1 MTINHHPDEEM
12 LAAYAAGALDLG
24 QHVAIATHLASCAT
38 CRGFVRACESVGGA
52 MLEDATL
59 EDGAPAALAAGALQ
73 RALNRLDGATPA
85 AAARTRP
92 AALAEDLPPGLP
104 GFVKGYAFGPWRWVA
119 PSIHVRA
126 IALPEPSPTRVLLL
140 RSAPGTRLVHH
151 EHTGVELTCV
161 LTGAFAHE
169 GGRYGPG
176 DFDLGDP
183 SVEHEPH
190 IEAGPPCICLV
201 AMQGDLKLTGLIGR
215 MMQPFVRL

>member
-1 MTINHHPDEEM
+1 MTITHHPDEEM

-24 QHVAIATHLASCAT
+24 QHVAMATHLAACPR
-38 CRGFVRACESVGGA
+38 CRAFSRAFECVGGA
-52 MLEDATL
+52 MLE
-59 EDGAPAALAAGALQ
+59 EEAPAALDEGALAC
-73 RALNRLDGATPA
+73 ALRRLDAPAPARVKTP
-85 AAARTRP
+85 P
-92 AALAEDLPPGLP
+92 APLADDLPPGLP
-104 GFVKGYAFGPWRWVA
+104 SFVKGYAFGSWRWIA
-119 PSIHVRA
+119 PRIHVRA

-140 RSAPGTRLVHH
+140 RSAPGTKLIHH

-161 LTGAFAHE
+161 LTGAFEHE

-190 IEAGPPCICLV
+190 IEEGPPCICLV
-201 AMQGDLKLTGLIGR
+201 AMQGDLKLTGLLGR

>member
-1 MTINHHPDEEM
+1 MTITHHPDEEM

-24 QHVAIATHLASCAT
+24 QHVAVATHLAACGR
-38 CRGFVRACESVGGA
+38 CRAFSRACECVGGA
-52 MLEDATL
+52 MLED
-59 EDGAPAALAAGALQ
+59 EAPAALAEGALD
-73 RALNRLDGATPA
+73 RALRLLDAPAPA
-85 AAARTRP
+85 ASARTQP
-92 AALAEDLPPGLP
+92 LADDLPPGLP
-104 GFVKGYAFGPWRWVA
+104 AFVKGYDFGPWRWIA
-119 PSIHVRA
+119 PRIHVRA

-140 RSAPGTRLVHH
+140 RSALGTKLIHH

-161 LTGAFAHE
+161 LTGAFSHE

-201 AMQGDLKLTGLIGR
+201 AMQGDLKFGGLVGR
-215 MMQPFVRL
+215 LMQPFVSF